1 MVMYRKED
9 RVTQVA
15 PAPAQSSAPAPAAP
29 PREAG
34 RYRWDRIYLILYLL
48 YIGLG
53 MTARGLGWVFF
64 DAEWFVHAARQVL
77 HGSLDLY
84 SYAASPAVAPP
95 IGATYAYSPLMA
107 LLIAPFVGLSDALGG
122 GDQGA
127 QWIMALP
134 LMVADV
140 LAMQQV
146 RRLARAW
153 RPALDERLLCLGIA
167 LSLFITSFWQ
177 VTAWRG
183 HVEGLMLLFL
193 LLTLRLLPRNLLLGG
208 LCAGLALAAKH
219 MVAMELIP
227 VGLVLL
233 TGSWATRRA
242 DDAAPEQRGYPSG
255 RLAGV
260 WALLTWGGLAAG
272 VFLGFVLPAALVN
285 PGAVW
290 YAFITLPGRLIL
302 TGPGLPVVID
312 SWAQG
317 ALAAPDY
324 ARLHEVL
331 LQDSNLALPL
341 IAGAAALIAITWAR
355 RRGHPITLEDPRLL
369 GLVAFSAVTQVVFAK
384 WVGPHYYQLP
394 LLLIFLWDAVRT
406 APRSTPGGWRSG
418 SFPWIGLGAAI
429 AFRGIS
435 QFDPPAYKTLLI
447 FLVYAALGALVLWGV
462 LRQESVDEAV

>member
-1 MVMYRKED
+1 MTRL
-9 RVTQVA
+9 A
-15 PAPAQSSAPAPAAP
+15 PALPESPAIAPVSPPGPAA
-29 PREAG
+29 RV
-34 RYRWDRIYLILYLL
+34 RWDRVYLILYAL

-53 MTARGLGWVFF
+53 MTARGLGWIFF

-107 LLIAPFVGLSDALGG
+107 LLIAPFVGLSDTLGG
-122 GDQGA
+122 GEQGA

-140 LAMQQV
+140 LAMQQL
-146 RRLARAW
+146 RRLVHAW
-153 RPALDERLLCLGIA
+153 RPAMDERLLCLGIA

-193 LLTLRLLPRNLLLGG
+193 LLTLRLLPRSVVLGG
-208 LCAGLALAAKH
+208 LCAGLALATKH
-219 MVAMELIP
+219 MVALELIP
-227 VGLVLL
+227 VGVVLL
-233 TGSWATRRA
+233 AGGAR
-242 DDAAPEQRGYPSG
+242 AAPGGADGTDPRAHSG
-255 RLAGV
+255 GWGAGLR
-260 WALLTWGGLAAG
+260 ALLTWGAIAAG

-285 PGAVW
+285 PAAAW
-290 YAFITLPGRLIL
+290 YAFVTLPQRLIL

-317 ALAAPDY
+317 ALPAADY
-324 ARLHEVL
+324 ARLHDAL
-331 LQDSNLALPL
+331 IGYSNLALPL
-341 IAGAAALIAITWAR
+341 IAGAAALVAVTWAR
-355 RRGHPITLEDPRLL
+355 RRGQPITLEDPRLL

-394 LLLIFLWDAVRT
+394 LLLAFLWDAVRT
-406 APRSTPGGWRSG
+406 APRLTPQGWRPG
-418 SFPWIGLGAAI
+418 TFPWIGLGAAI

-435 QFDPPAYKTLLI
+435 QFDPPPFKTLLI
-447 FLVYAALGALVLWGV
+447 LLVYMALGALLLWGV
-462 LRQESVDEAV
+462 LRPEAGDEAA

>member
-1 MVMYRKED
+1 M
-9 RVTQVA
+9 TQVA
-15 PAPAQSSAPAPAAP
+15 PALTESSALAPAASP
-29 PREAG
+29 QEAG
-34 RYRWDRIYLILYLL
+34 RYRWDRIYLVLYLL

-122 GDQGA
+122 GEQGA

-146 RRLARAW
+146 RRLARLW
-153 RPALDERLLCLGIA
+153 RPAVDERLVCLGIA

-177 VTAWRG
+177 VTALRG

-193 LLTLRLLPRNLLLGG
+193 LLTLRLLPRNLVLGG
-208 LCAGLALAAKH
+208 LCAGMALAAKH
-219 MVAMELIP
+219 MVVMELIP
-227 VGLVLL
+227 IGLVLL
-233 TGSWATRRA
+233 TGGWVVHNA
-242 DDAAPEQRGYPSG
+242 DGVAPIGRGYTGG
-255 RLAGV
+255 RGAGLR
-260 WALLTWGGLAAG
+260 ALLTWGVLAGA

-285 PGAVW
+285 PSAAW
-290 YAFITLPGRLIL
+290 YAFVTLPGRLIL
-302 TGPGLPVVID
+302 TGPGLPVMID
-312 SWAQG
+312 GWAQG
-317 ALAAPDY
+317 ALSAPNY
-324 ARLHEVL
+324 TRLHEVL

-341 IAGAAALIAITWAR
+341 IAGVGALIAVTWAR

-369 GLVAFSAVTQVVFAK
+369 GLVAFSAVTQIVFAK

-394 LLLIFLWDAVRT
+394 LLLIFLWDVVRT
-406 APRSTPGGWRSG
+406 APRRAEGGWRLG
-418 SFPWIGLGAAI
+418 SFPWIGLGGVI

-435 QFDPPAYKTLLI
+435 QFDPPEYKTLLI
-447 FLVYAALGALVLWGV
+447 LVVYAALGVLLLWGV
-462 LRQESVDEAV
+462 LRRESVDEAV

>member
-1 MVMYRKED
+1 MTRL
-9 RVTQVA
+9 A
-15 PAPAQSSAPAPAAP
+15 PALPETPAIAPVSPPGPAA
-29 PREAG
+29 RV
-34 RYRWDRIYLILYLL
+34 RWDRVYLILYAL

-53 MTARGLGWVFF
+53 MTARGLGWIFF

-84 SYAASPAVAPP
+84 SYSASPAVAPP

-107 LLIAPFVGLSDALGG
+107 LLIAPSVGLSDALGG
-122 GDQGA
+122 GEQGA

-140 LAMQQV
+140 LAMQQL
-146 RRLARAW
+146 RRLVHAW
-153 RPALDERLLCLGIA
+153 RPAMDERLLCLGIA

-193 LLTLRLLPRNLLLGG
+193 LLTLRLLPRSVVLGG
-208 LCAGLALAAKH
+208 LCAGLALATKH
-219 MVAMELIP
+219 MVALELIP
-227 VGLVLL
+227 VGVVLL
-233 TGSWATRRA
+233 AGGARAASGGRWAGLRT
-242 DDAAPEQRGYPSG
+242 
-255 RLAGV
+255 
-260 WALLTWGGLAAG
+260 LLTWGAIAAG

-285 PGAVW
+285 PAAAW
-290 YAFITLPGRLIL
+290 YAFVTLPQRLIL

-317 ALAAPDY
+317 ALPAADY
-324 ARLHEVL
+324 ARLHDAL
-331 LQDSNLALPL
+331 IGYSNLALPL
-341 IAGAAALIAITWAR
+341 IAGAAALVAVTWGR
-355 RRGHPITLEDPRLL
+355 RRGQPITLEDPRLL

-394 LLLIFLWDAVRT
+394 LLLAFLWDAVRT
-406 APRSTPGGWRSG
+406 APRLTPQGWRPG
-418 SFPWIGLGAAI
+418 TFPWIGLGAAI

-435 QFDPPAYKTLLI
+435 QFDPPPFKTLLI
-447 FLVYAALGALVLWGV
+447 LLVYMALGALLLWGV
-462 LRQESVDEAV
+462 LRPEAGDEAA